1 MAEHEYFSRRARG
14 GMNASRVDS
23 QDTVAAT
30 IALDLIRGG
39 FEPLDSLSPS
49 RPIELFCEGQ
59 EDLEIIQCGKKVLV
73 SVKDKTVTVPQ
84 IKREIESKL
93 EPALDGDSSGTIY
106 LRVSCLRG
114 VDSKA
119 RTLESDIGHLRER
132 LESKSGGADASD
144 EFQTRWSIAPDVA
157 SKLWIDD
164 WNLGRENPSSEALFA
179 HSFRLSFPTTTL
191 TDRAIEDLRFFLAD
205 QVFAPARRNRNRV
218 DLLEVEA
225 KLLEIV
231 SPLELRYQV
240 AEVRATP
247 FGYVRSNDLQGN
259 EQEINLLRRSM
270 KHAMR
275 SWRRGTFLERIS
287 VLRVNCM
294 RCNHPMMA
302 NFGGRNGY
310 ACPDCGFTPFGS
322 LFYACEC
329 GAPVLIESNPQIG
342 GTEFLLYAIRRTR
355 NEDFKCTECD
365 RIVDPRKVIS
375 RIFFAPIPWPIPK
388 NVDSILVAK
397 RMALGWGKEHLTPE
411 EAENRMVNGG
421 EDWECY
427 LPSAEESTHHSRVC
441 TLFRRVL
448 ALAIILAF
456 IMLLVGL

>member
-1 MAEHEYFSRRARG
+1 
-14 GMNASRVDS
+14 
-23 QDTVAAT
+23 
-30 IALDLIRGG
+30 
-39 FEPLDSLSPS
+39 
-49 RPIELFCEGQ
+49 
-59 EDLEIIQCGKKVLV
+59 
-73 SVKDKTVTVPQ
+73 
-84 IKREIESKL
+84 
-93 EPALDGDSSGTIY
+93 
-106 LRVSCLRG
+106 
-114 VDSKA
+114 
-119 RTLESDIGHLRER
+119 
-132 LESKSGGADASD
+132 
-144 EFQTRWSIAPDVA
+144 
-157 SKLWIDD
+157 
-164 WNLGRENPSSEALFA
+164 
-179 HSFRLSFPTTTL
+179 
-191 TDRAIEDLRFFLAD
+191 
-205 QVFAPARRNRNRV
+205 
-218 DLLEVEA
+218 
-225 KLLEIV
+225 
-231 SPLELRYQV
+231 
-240 AEVRATP
+240 
-247 FGYVRSNDLQGN
+247 
-259 EQEINLLRRSM
+259 
-270 KHAMR
+270 
-275 SWRRGTFLERIS
+275 
-287 VLRVNCM
+287 
-294 RCNHPMMA
+294 MMA

-322 LFYACEC
+322 LFYASEC

-411 EAENRMVNGG
+411 EAENRMVNDG